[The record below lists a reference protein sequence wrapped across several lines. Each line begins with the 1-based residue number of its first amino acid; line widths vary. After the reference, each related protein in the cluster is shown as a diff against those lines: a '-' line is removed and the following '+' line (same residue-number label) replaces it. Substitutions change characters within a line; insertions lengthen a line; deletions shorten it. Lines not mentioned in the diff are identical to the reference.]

1 MEGYIDDIFLHEK
14 LAELSAVIA
23 PEGNAIAFYE
33 ALTKGITVRAY
44 KLKHL
49 SMAIKVFTHHKK
61 ACKDLNLSSFQ
72 DSIASFVNL
81 EEINN
86 QNPSTIFYT
95 LVKKVYQSAVTL
107 EYFIHN
113 EESRTFNIFQL
124 CPQNPLDVTEALK
137 SCLEKLSCNEEVTK
151 ATQLFISSKNVEKN
165 YLRVFVNCFE
175 DISKIDPNWSPLAIK
190 QGIERFI
197 DNYDNDNYAETT
209 KYHEISRVLELFSHL
224 KGLGLIDKHTVFPKN
239 IKRPSNSS
247 LTRSTNPTI
256 SSINIDKLKPDGA
269 MTSAQSLIE
278 QFYDDLKTKLDYLLA
293 KARSIILSYFRIYEL
308 SDDNSSSN
316 GLENDLIVSMH
327 IVIVNEMGINPTPL
341 YNLKV
346 TIDADTR
353 TKKEFIKVEDDG
365 YVRINVI
372 KWRQR
377 RLQKRSATPSTVP
390 AFAELKDE
398 DINAAF
404 CIQFAILLTENRRKE
419 LKTNLLWIRKTQK
432 VIRKDNAFD
441 REFRIFCNKYLP
453 SELAK
458 LEPTLMRV
466 RMSRAI
472 EIYIGSDGDVVKTA
486 SYLGNKV
493 KTTLS
498 TYIPA
503 FLQEVVYRR
512 KLSVFQHLYL
522 VLATAN
528 ESEKLALLGLNQE
541 QYDSY
546 LKAVYKNEDFGGIL
560 FETLKPTKNEST
572 ADTETFFICSP
583 KNFAFALKLLKTSSC
598 KDSELYK
605 VCLHAVKKAS
615 AGSIMQKKMIQ
626 EAEEILDQEV
636 LKK

>member
-1 MEGYIDDIFLHEK
+1 MEDYKDDKYLNER
-14 LAELSAVIA
+14 LSELSAVLV
-23 PEGNAIAFYE
+23 PKRNAIEFYE

-44 KLKHL
+44 KLNHL
-49 SMAIKVFTHHKK
+49 TMAIKVFTHHKK
-61 ACKDLNLSSFQ
+61 ASKDVNLSSFQ
-72 DSIASFVNL
+72 DSIVSFVNL

-86 QNPSTIFYT
+86 QNPNSLFYT

-113 EESRTFNIFQL
+113 EASRTFNIFQL

-137 SCLEKLSCNEEVTK
+137 TCIEKRSCNEEVTK
-151 ATQLFISSKNVEKN
+151 ATQLFISSKQVEKN
-165 YLRVFVNCFE
+165 YLRIIANCFE
-175 DISKIDPNWSPLAIK
+175 DISRIDPNWSPSAIK

-224 KGLGLIDKHTVFPKN
+224 KGLGLIDRQTVFPKN

-247 LTRSTNPTI
+247 LTRSNNPTI

-377 RLQKRSATPSTVP
+377 RLQKRSATPSTAP
-390 AFAELKDE
+390 TFAGLKAE

-404 CIQFAILLTENRRKE
+404 CIQFAILLTDKSREK
-419 LKTNLLWIRKTQK
+419 LKTNLLWIRNMQMIIK
-432 VIRKDNAFD
+432 KDNAFD
-441 REFRIFCNKYLP
+441 REFRTFCNKYLP
-453 SELAK
+453 PEFAK
-458 LEPTLMRV
+458 LKPTLMRV

-486 SYLGNKV
+486 TYLGNKV

-512 KLSVFQHLYL
+512 KISVFQHLYL

-541 QYDSY
+541 QYDSC
-546 LKAVYKNEDFGGIL
+546 LKKVYKNEDFGGTL
-560 FETLKPTKNEST
+560 FETLKPTSSES
-572 ADTETFFICSP
+572 AVDTETFFICSP
-583 KNFAFALKLLKTSSC
+583 KNFAFALKLLKTSSS
-598 KDSELYK
+598 KDSEFYK
-605 VCLHAVKKAS
+605 ICLHAINKAS
-615 AGSIMQKKMIQ
+615 TGSIMQKKMIQ
-626 EAEEILDQEV
+626 EAEEILEQE
-636 LKK
+636 L